1 MTIKVVEFSEL
12 ESDITKTSGAPWDLL
27 AEVVGKAYVVAITR
41 DGCSACEKQKPK
53 LDELAKRI
61 AAKHGEK
68 AVFTRIH
75 VKLASDSQDES
86 LRSKEILGHYFY
98 PTNLILLRT
107 GDRGAFEFYRNVSPD
122 MKELEGNIEHALEV
136 AAMMEKQTS

>member
-1 MTIKVVEFSEL
+1 MTVVEFSEL
-12 ESDITKTSGAPWDLL
+12 ESDIARTSGNPWNLL
-27 AEVVGKAYVVAITR
+27 AGVVGKVYVVAITR
-41 DGCSACEKQKPK
+41 DGCSACEKQKPN

-75 VKLASDSQDES
+75 VKFASDSQDES
-86 LRSKEILGHYFY
+86 LRSKGILGHYFY

-107 GDRGAFEFYRNVSPD
+107 VDRGAFEYYRNVSPD
-122 MKELEGNIEHALEV
+122 MKELERNIEHALEI
-136 AAMMEKQTS
+136 AAMMEKQTN